1 MRAPALLAAALL
13 SVKIRTLPSPR
24 CSAADDDDAN
34 RLLSSRIDA
43 MRKAEAQAE
52 AKRAALLMER
62 IASVEA
68 ADEREAAMA
77 TCSFARLPV
86 VCFDAMLPGQ
96 RLELTTEDPTLCD
109 FLMQLGLGGMFC
121 MTSLDPRERRVRR
134 HGVVVRIALVDVA
147 RSREGVP
154 VGYGAPTLIRTSLV
168 GRTRCVLIDERAS
181 QALGRWRR
189 QYDPEGDEPRLGWGE
204 EPLLSLP
211 EGVVAE
217 GVVAEGVVAEGIGA
231 TAVAQGA
238 GINGEDEGAADED
251 VAPSDP
257 WVPLRVRLLH
267 GEAELVT
274 TERMPSTGGG
284 SSSSSAGAGVGGLG
298 SSAADMP
305 ADAVAR
311 AAAAKELELA
321 ELAGAVLSA
330 LAEWEAL
337 ARDSATYANVDVACA
352 GLRVQNGFPAL
363 RRDPAALLDGVKLDL
378 GPRPDARAQPTA
390 FALWVAA
397 LLNPLPAL
405 GVAPELRASVLMAV
419 SAEQRLLVVER
430 GLRRSIANLRG
441 EQPL

>member
-1 MRAPALLAAALL
+1 M
-13 SVKIRTLPSPR
+13 
-24 CSAADDDDAN
+24 
-34 RLLSSRIDA
+34 
-43 MRKAEAQAE
+43 
-52 AKRAALLMER
+52 
-62 IASVEA
+62 
-68 ADEREAAMA
+68 
-77 TCSFARLPV
+77 
-86 VCFDAMLPGQ
+86 
-96 RLELTTEDPTLCD
+96 
-109 FLMQLGLGGMFC
+109 
-121 MTSLDPRERRVRR
+121 
-134 HGVVVRIALVDVA
+134 
-147 RSREGVP
+147 
-154 VGYGAPTLIRTSLV
+154 
-168 GRTRCVLIDERAS
+168 LIDERAS

-217 GVVAEGVVAEGIGA
+217 GVVAEGIGA

-238 GINGEDEGAADED
+238 SINGEDEGAADED

-274 TERMPSTGGG
+274 TERMPSTGCG
-284 SSSSSAGAGVGGLG
+284 SISSSAGAGVGGLG

-390 FALWVAA
+390 FALWVPA

-405 GVAPELRASVLMAV
+405 GVAPEQRASVLMAV

>member
-1 MRAPALLAAALL
+1 M
-13 SVKIRTLPSPR
+13 
-24 CSAADDDDAN
+24 
-34 RLLSSRIDA
+34 
-43 MRKAEAQAE
+43 
-52 AKRAALLMER
+52 
-62 IASVEA
+62 
-68 ADEREAAMA
+68 
-77 TCSFARLPV
+77 
-86 VCFDAMLPGQ
+86 
-96 RLELTTEDPTLCD
+96 
-109 FLMQLGLGGMFC
+109 
-121 MTSLDPRERRVRR
+121 
-134 HGVVVRIALVDVA
+134 
-147 RSREGVP
+147 
-154 VGYGAPTLIRTSLV
+154 
-168 GRTRCVLIDERAS
+168 LIDERAS

-257 WVPLRVRLLH
+257 WVPLRVWLLH

-284 SSSSSAGAGVGGLG
+284 SSSSAGVSVGGLG

-378 GPRPDARAQPTA
+378 GPRPNARAQPTA
-390 FALWVAA
+390 FAPRFALWVAA

-405 GVAPELRASVLMAV
+405 GVAPELRASVLMAA
-419 SAEQRLLVVER
+419 SAEQRLVVVER

>member
-1 MRAPALLAAALL
+1 
-13 SVKIRTLPSPR
+13 
-24 CSAADDDDAN
+24 
-34 RLLSSRIDA
+34 
-43 MRKAEAQAE
+43 
-52 AKRAALLMER
+52 
-62 IASVEA
+62 
-68 ADEREAAMA
+68 
-77 TCSFARLPV
+77 
-86 VCFDAMLPGQ
+86 
-96 RLELTTEDPTLCD
+96 
-109 FLMQLGLGGMFC
+109 
-121 MTSLDPRERRVRR
+121 
-134 HGVVVRIALVDVA
+134 
-147 RSREGVP
+147 
-154 VGYGAPTLIRTSLV
+154 
-168 GRTRCVLIDERAS
+168 VLIDERAS

-217 GVVAEGVVAEGIGA
+217 GVVAEGVVAEGVVAEGIVA
-231 TAVAQGA
+231 AAAAQGA
-238 GINGEDEGAADED
+238 GINGEDKGAADEN

-352 GLRVQNGFPAL
+352 ELRVQNGFPAL

-390 FALWVAA
+390 FALWVPA

-405 GVAPELRASVLMAV
+405 GVASELRASVLIQDAHPRGDIKGRRV
-419 SAEQRLLVVER
+419 CTFVGDGQHAAPSLPFLGRLARRLESLLGGLER
-430 GLRRSIANLRG
+430 GGSHRGGERG
-441 EQPL
+441 EAPPRRRARPAA

>member
-1 MRAPALLAAALL
+1 
-13 SVKIRTLPSPR
+13 
-24 CSAADDDDAN
+24 
-34 RLLSSRIDA
+34 
-43 MRKAEAQAE
+43 
-52 AKRAALLMER
+52 
-62 IASVEA
+62 
-68 ADEREAAMA
+68 
-77 TCSFARLPV
+77 
-86 VCFDAMLPGQ
+86 
-96 RLELTTEDPTLCD
+96 
-109 FLMQLGLGGMFC
+109 
-121 MTSLDPRERRVRR
+121 
-134 HGVVVRIALVDVA
+134 
-147 RSREGVP
+147 
-154 VGYGAPTLIRTSLV
+154 
-168 GRTRCVLIDERAS
+168 VLIDERAS

-189 QYDPEGDEPRLGWGE
+189 QYDPEGDEPRLGWVE

-211 EGVVAE
+211 EGVVSESE

-257 WVPLRVRLLH
+257 WVPLRVWLLH

-284 SSSSSAGAGVGGLG
+284 SSSSSAGVSVGGLG

-363 RRDPAALLDGVKLDL
+363 RRDPAALLDGVKLARL
-378 GPRPDARAQPTA
+378 GPTPQCARAA
-390 FALWVAA
+390 DGVCAKVC
-397 LLNPLPAL
+397 AL
-405 GVAPELRASVLMAV
+405 GRGAAQPAARARRRAR
-419 SAEQRLLVVER
+419 ATGECAHGGER
-430 GLRRSIANLRG
+430 GAAPRRRRAR
-441 EQPL
+441 PAA